1 MKHELDES
9 KALAK
14 FMMSLWQ
21 LLFSLQHCLSFALA
35 GAGLGPGLTAQL
47 RTSLTCQ
54 QKLCTVVSSGF
65 SAASLWQ
72 NQVQVL
78 LFSSSAGS
86 SSPARA

>member
-21 LLFSLQHCLSFALA
+21 LFFSLQHCLSFALA

-47 RTSLTCQ
+47 RTSLTW
-54 QKLCTVVSSGF
+54 QKLCAVVSSGF